1 MEVAMSTRDVPFF
14 KRLLAA
20 AALTACAFAAL
31 PAQAQLEGLEIIAPA
46 NPGGGWDQHA
56 RAMQQVLQDQ
66 KLASGVQVQNIP
78 GAGGTI
84 GLAQFVTRKKRTPT
98 LLVGGQIMVGA
109 IVTNK
114 SAVTLDQVTPLAR
127 LTGEYTAIVVPTG
140 SPITSLNDLIT
151 KFKADPGSVSWGGGS
166 AGGSDQI
173 LAGQIAKAI
182 GVEPTKVNYI
192 ATPGGGE
199 LLAQALGGHITL
211 AMGGYNEFAPQIQ
224 AGTLRAIAV
233 SSPERLPGTETPTL
247 KEQGVNLE
255 FVNWRGVFAQ
265 GDLKPA
271 EQKRLDET
279 MAKMVASPE
288 WKDIVKQRGWI
299 DLYQPADQFAAF
311 LKTERT
317 QIEGTLTELGLA
329 K

>member
-1 MEVAMSTRDVPFF
+1 MTRNPI

-20 AALTACAFAAL
+20 TMVAACALTAAPAL
-31 PAQAQLEGLEIIAPA
+31 AQVKGLEIIAPA
-46 NPGGGWDQHA
+46 SPGGGWDQHA
-56 RAMQQVLQDQ
+56 RAVQQVLQKLD
-66 KLASGVQVQNIP
+66 LASGIQVMNIP

-84 GLAQFVTRKKRTPT
+84 GLAQFVTAKKRSPS

-114 SAVTLDQVTPLAR
+114 SPVSLDQVTPLAR
-127 LTGEYTAIVVPTG
+127 LTGEYTAIVVPPD
-140 SPITSLNDLIT
+140 SPINSLQDLIA

-173 LAGQIAKAI
+173 LAGLIAKQT
-182 GVEPTKVNYI
+182 GVDPAKVNYV
-192 ATPGGGE
+192 ATAGGGE
-199 LLAQALGGHITL
+199 LMASALGGHITL

-224 AGTLRAIAV
+224 AGKLRAISV
-233 SSPERLPGTETPTL
+233 SSPERLPGVDTPTMR
-247 KEQGVNLE
+247 EQGVDLE

-265 GDLKPA
+265 SAVKPA
-271 EQKRLDET
+271 EKKQLDEMMGK
-279 MAKMVASPE
+279 MAASPE
-288 WKDIVKQRGWI
+288 WKEVLQQRGWI

-311 LKTERT
+311 LKDERA
-317 QIEGTLTELGLA
+317 QIETTLTDLGLT